1 MKEKYLVYKSPKAH
15 FFVRERGSFET
26 NEVAFQRELLHQ
38 IRL

>member
-1 MKEKYLVYKSPKAH
+1 MKEKYLVYKSPKAY
-15 FFVRERGSFET
+15 FLRERGSFET